1 MIYALQY
8 VFKRGIIDVQIEL
21 REKIMKNQSPSA
33 LPMSYIESA
42 FMRWHHGN
50 DITQVWCSSL
60 TNFVLNLR
68 KYYEHDQCVVLYADV
83 SDFWYNAKL
92 SIKLV

>member
-8 VFKRGIIDVQIEL
+8 VSKRGIIAVQIEL

-42 FMRWHHGN
+42 FMRWYHGN

-60 TNFVLNLR
+60 PNFVLNLR
-68 KYYEHDQCVVLYADV
+68 KYYEHDQCVVLYSDV

-92 SIKLV
+92 SIDLA

>member
-1 MIYALQY
+1 MA
-8 VFKRGIIDVQIEL
+8 VQIEL

-42 FMRWHHGN
+42 YMRWYHGN
-50 DITQVWCSSL
+50 EITQGWCSTLS
-60 TNFVLNLR
+60 NFVLNLR
-68 KYYEHDQCVVLYADV
+68 MYYEHDQCVVLYADV
-83 SDFWYNAKL
+83 SDFWCNAKL